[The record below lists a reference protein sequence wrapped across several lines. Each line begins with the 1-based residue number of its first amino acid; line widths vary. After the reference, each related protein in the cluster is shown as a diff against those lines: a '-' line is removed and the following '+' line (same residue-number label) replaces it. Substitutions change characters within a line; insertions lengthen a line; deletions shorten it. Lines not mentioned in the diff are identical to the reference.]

1 MKTYSELIRLSTFDE
16 RLNYLILHGKV
27 GYETFGY
34 DRYLNQHLYQK
45 SSEWKKVRDYVI
57 LRDNACDLA
66 HPDHEI
72 FPYGRRSIIL
82 VHHMNPISKEDILS
96 HSDKVLEPE
105 FLITTTRDTHN
116 IIHYGFDTGK
126 RPVLTERSPNDTSPW
141 RRLQHG

>member
-1 MKTYSELIRLSTFDE
+1 MKTYSELIRLTTFEE
-16 RLNYLILHGKV
+16 RLNYLILRGKV
-27 GYETFGY
+27 GFETFGY
-34 DRYLNQHLYQK
+34 DRYLNQYLYQR
-45 SSEWKKVRDYVI
+45 SAEWKKVRDHVI

-72 FPYGRRSIIL
+72 HPAGRRNLIL

-96 HSDKVLEPE
+96 RSDIVLDPE

-116 IIHYGFDTGK
+116 IIHYGLDTGK
-126 RPVLTERSPNDTSPW
+126 RPILTERTPNDTSPW

>member
-16 RLNYLILHGKV
+16 RLNYLILHGK
-27 GYETFGY
+27 
-34 DRYLNQHLYQK
+34 R
-45 SSEWKKVRDYVI
+45 SAEWKKVRDYVI

-72 FPYGRRSIIL
+72 HPAGRRNIIL

>member
-1 MKTYSELIRLSTFDE
+1 MKTYSDLIKLSSFDE
-16 RLNYLILHGKV
+16 RLNYLILRGKV

-34 DRYLNQHLYQK
+34 DRYLNQYLYQR
-45 SSEWKKVRDYVI
+45 SAEWKKVRDHVI
-57 LRDNACDLA
+57 LRDKACDLA

-72 FPYGRRSIIL
+72 FPSGHRNIIL

-96 HSDKVLEPE
+96 RSDTVLDPE

-141 RRLQHG
+141 RRIQHG

>member
-1 MKTYSELIRLSTFDE
+1 MKTYSDLIKLSSFDE
-16 RLNYLILHGKV
+16 RLNYLILRSKV

-34 DRYLNQHLYQK
+34 DRYLNQYLYQR
-45 SSEWKKVRDYVI
+45 SAEWKKVRDHVI

-72 FPYGRRSIIL
+72 HPAGRRNIIL

-96 HSDKVLEPE
+96 RSDIVLDPE
-105 FLITTTRDTHN
+105 FLITTTKETHN
-116 IIHYGFDTGK
+116 IIHYGLDTAK
-126 RPVLTERSPNDTSPW
+126 RPILTERTPNDTNPW